1 MSSYDSGDPEKGE
14 AGLIHLHPDKEH
26 QVDPSRDSRTLTVDT
41 DSKVDRRPSTAQT
54 CTDSSTT
61 STKPLR
67 T

>member
-1 MSSYDSGDPEKGE
+1 MSSYESSGDPEKGE
-14 AGLIHLHPDKEH
+14 AGLHHTPAEE
-26 QVDPSRDSRTLTVDT
+26 QRVDAEKDLKNQSVDA
-41 DSKVDRRPSTAQT
+41 DPEAARRPSTAQT